1 MEGNWIGSFFVLSC
15 IEKVRGLFQRVW
27 RRDRRWGALSIGMV
41 YKGKSEAE
49 EKRRE
54 EKRVNSDSLAAAIG
68 I

>member
-1 MEGNWIGSFFVLSC
+1 
-15 IEKVRGLFQRVW
+15 
-27 RRDRRWGALSIGMV
+27 MV